1 MLERNIMDKR
11 QSELLKV
18 IVETYVKTVKP
29 VGSKSLCQKFHCSS
43 ATIRNEMAVLEDLGY
58 IEKNHISSGRVP
70 SEKGYQYYV
79 ENLMEPEKLTGSDM
93 LKLQKIVN
101 NRDLVLSDAI
111 NKCMEIISDL
121 TNYASIVL
129 GNNSAG
135 NLLKQ
140 VNIIPIEDN
149 KVVALVCTNK
159 GIVENKQFLIP
170 ESTDIKEL
178 IKASEI
184 INKLLIGTPINEVAS
199 RLEFDIKP
207 IIAKQMHDYEA
218 VYNIFYSAF
227 NDFVSERK
235 EDIHV
240 SGRTKVLEQP
250 EYNDANAIRR
260 LAYKLD
266 DTNFIKDVV
275 QDKDNDEIKV
285 YIGKDSKVDN
295 NTTVIRRKYN
305 INGESGTIAIIGPKR
320 MEYARVIGL
329 LDYVLGEIQKK
340 GDNSGK

>member
-1 MLERNIMDKR
+1 MDKR

-159 GIVENKQFLIP
+159 GIVENKQFMIP

-235 EDIHV
+235 EDVHI

-250 EYNDANAIRR
+250 EYNDAKSIKQ

-266 DTNFIKDVV
+266 DDNFIKEIV

-285 YIGKDSKVDN
+285 YIGEDSKVDN

-320 MEYARVIGL
+320 MEYARVMSL
-329 LDYVLGEIQKK
+329 LDYALGEIQKK

>member
-1 MLERNIMDKR
+1 MDKR

-159 GIVENKQFLIP
+159 GIVENKQFMIP

-184 INKLLIGTPINEVAS
+184 INKLLIGTPINEVAA

-250 EYNDANAIRR
+250 EYNDAASIKK

-266 DTNFIKDVV
+266 DDNFIKEIV

-285 YIGKDSKVDN
+285 YIGEDSKVDN

-305 INGESGTIAIIGPKR
+305 INGETGTIAIIGPKR
-320 MEYARVIGL
+320 MEYARVMSL
-329 LDYVLGEIQKK
+329 LDYALGEIQKK